1 MRSEP
6 STGPGGPAGSDPTR
20 RIAKKILPTAM
31 ALLVAA
37 LALAGVIVAGSGA
50 VAADGTA
57 EVDADVIT
65 VSEDGSAEFTVE
77 TDGVDAFGVVVG
89 DEDEVGY
96 ELRATVTPD
105 DDGVTTLV
113 FDHDQTGGDGAPLTA
128 DGGGAVE
135 IDYETSLGEA
145 IAPGGYDTELFVG
158 DEPADVSTLVVEEGP
173 SDGDGSDGSDGG
185 ADDGESVEP
194 ATVTEADI
202 EAADIVVAPAESEL
216 SVPVAAE
223 DGESVALRIR
233 SAEDTSPGFLVTEEA
248 TVENGTASATFDLSQ
263 TAHGDRA
270 TLTVGGNE
278 SATREVLVVD
288 RDVGVEESGGALS
301 LETPGFGVLAGSLA
315 VLVTALAARRRK

>member
-1 MRSEP
+1 M
-6 STGPGGPAGSDPTR
+6 
-20 RIAKKILPTAM
+20 LPTAT

-57 EVDADVIT
+57 EVDTDVIT
-65 VSEDGSAEFTVE
+65 VSEDGTADFTVE
-77 TDGVDAFGVVVG
+77 TDGVDAFEVVVG
-89 DEDEVGY
+89 SEDEVGY

-113 FDHDQTGGDGAPLTA
+113 FDRDETGGDGSPLTA

-145 IAPGGYDTELFVG
+145 IAPGGYDAELFVG
-158 DEPADVSTLVVEEGP
+158 GEPADVSTLVVEEGP
-173 SDGDGSDGSDGG
+173 SDGDGSDGG

-194 ATVTEADI
+194 ATVSEADI

-233 SAEDTSPGFLVTEEA
+233 SAGDTSPGFLVTEEA

-263 TAHGDRA
+263 TTHGDRA
-270 TLTVGGNE
+270 TLTVGGDE
-278 SATREVLVVD
+278 STTREVLVVD
-288 RDVGVEESGGALS
+288 RDVGVEESDGDLG